1 MLTTIKLSNKFIQSI
16 VLEDF
21 INNKNIAEFFKDL
34 INDEYVYLVYDKPY
48 FEKLMEKHKE
58 FFKNSNNHRFIRIFV
73 SFKNKV
79 QWLNNE
85 IPIDIN
91 LISNSEKNINK
102 SYFNFKQINRIN
114 HKIRKQIKDIQD
126 EAFRITLKRDQTYES
141 TIRSIDLKKVKDKF
155 YKMIFI
161 SNEILIYDKYI
172 GSNFVFFHKKF
183 NEIRVNNKSDDYGLT
198 LNFLIKKIFQ
208 HSPLDLKCK
217 IYTISKQD
225 RLFFNN
231 IDKNLP
237 IFKECTQKYI
247 NNAKGVPCTLFMK
260 KHRHKDKISEDFWKE
275 AHDRSFVFKRDNEF
289 IAHLNLDVGLD
300 FIKKISPTL
309 NKYTFTPGKR
319 LNFEKYIEADLKKI
333 IDMSS
338 DVELKVA

>member
-79 QWLNNE
+79 QWLKNE
-85 IPIDIN
+85 IQININ

-208 HSPLDLKCK
+208 HSPLNLKCK

-225 RLFFNN
+225 RLFFND

-300 FIKKISPTL
+300 FIRKISPTL

-319 LNFEKYIEADLKKI
+319 LHFEKYIEADLKKI

>member
-1 MLTTIKLSNKFIQSI
+1 
-16 VLEDF
+16 
-21 INNKNIAEFFKDL
+21 
-34 INDEYVYLVYDKPY
+34 
-48 FEKLMEKHKE
+48 MEKHKE
-58 FFKNSNNHRFIRIFV
+58 FIQNSNNHRYTRIFV

-102 SYFNFKQINRIN
+102 SYFNFKQINRMH

-126 EAFRITLKRDQTYES
+126 EAFRIRLERNQTYET
-141 TIRSIDLKKVKDKF
+141 TIRSIDLKRVKDKL

-172 GSNFVFFHKKF
+172 GSNLVFFHKKF
-183 NEIRVNNKSDDYGLT
+183 KEIRVNDKSDDYGLT

-208 HSPLDLKCK
+208 HSPLNLKCK

-225 RLFFNN
+225 KLFFDD
-231 IDKNLP
+231 IKKNLP
-237 IFKECTQKYI
+237 LFKECTKKYI
-247 NNAKGVPCTLFMK
+247 NNAKGIPCTLFMK

-333 IDMSS
+333 IEMSNDM
-338 DVELKVA
+338 ELKVA